1 MESKGLRSENQYQS
15 DLQSKQVVHSADDD
29 IDGSGAACLSS
40 QVVLKIWKQTTE
52 TSALNRVLKKY
63 DNFIYGPEILAV
75 VNSF

>member
-52 TSALNRVLKKY
+52 KAL
-63 DNFIYGPEILAV
+63 
-75 VNSF
+75 